1 MESFVISITQKSLY
15 LVLILSA
22 PSVGIALVVGLLI
35 SLVQATT
42 QIQEQTLTFVPKL
55 AAVVLSLVLLG
66 SWMLMEMVRFTEY
79 LLKAF
84 PRYL

>member
-1 MESFVISITQKSLY
+1 MESFVISITQKALY
-15 LVLILSA
+15 LTLILSA